1 MNSRLETAVG
11 FSKDNRQYREDLT
24 FLLLRDSDLINKRI
38 LDIGSSC
45 GGLGSYIRSLGLGC
59 EVIDIDARSWQL
71 PEDSTAIRGYAYH
84 LSFGDSVFD
93 IVISKGCI
101 PILCAGD
108 KLTSEIRARERTK
121 QALEEAFRVTKPSG
135 RIHMHW
141 VPTIDTIRPVGLY
154 DWEYNGQKAVAETV
168 VNYVDSLNSKGH
180 KAKVIKNT
188 LVIRKS

>member
-59 EVIDIDARSWQL
+59 EVI
-71 PEDSTAIRGYAYH
+71 
-84 LSFGDSVFD
+84 D